1 MLDSKRLK
9 KIDEI
14 DAIKISMEEMQKRL
28 DELEK

>member
-9 KIDEI
+9 KVDEI
-14 DAIKISMEEMQKRL
+14 DAIKKSMEAMQQRL